1 MISLKAFPCLSAGSF
16 SLNADKQGDNE
27 GWKKVRL
34 NKRIEQS
41 GNKEAIGLLTG
52 FYFLTFLFF
61 CTAYL
66 SFTVGLYQLTKIFRC
81 FYFDSTTVSGNSD
94 AGSNGTWIVEI
105 WVPVYFLNKSIADIF
120 ITSAILFNR
129 VKVKSVSPYSILQ
142 YALVDKLSFSP
153 ICSCVRFFPYG
164 AIAAVVLLFSSS
176 QSPWS

>member
-1 MISLKAFPCLSAGSF
+1 MIKIASRSIYGQISLSLRSSRACLLMTDWSCSSEQLELFDWPTKVVHSNDFQSVTCNITYLLPHAEVLRGERWGVSSMISLKAFPCLSAGSF

-66 SFTVGLYQLTKIFRC
+66 SFYCWPL
-81 FYFDSTTVSGNSD
+81 STHED
-94 AGSNGTWIVEI
+94 L
-105 WVPVYFLNKSIADIF
+105 PM
-120 ITSAILFNR
+120 
-129 VKVKSVSPYSILQ
+129 
-142 YALVDKLSFSP
+142 
-153 ICSCVRFFPYG
+153 
-164 AIAAVVLLFSSS
+164 LLF
-176 QSPWS
+176 W